1 VGVNVPSQAKV
12 RIPAG
17 AQDLGLAQLFWLIF
31 ERDLRVGLRRWTDA
45 SNSALFFV
53 LVVTLFP
60 LALSPKAEM
69 LQTVAP
75 GVLWIAALLATLL
88 SLHLLF
94 RADLE
99 DGTLEQLLLMPY
111 PLGWMVLAKVVAH
124 WTITGI
130 PVVIMAPV
138 LAITYQLPASAMG
151 VLTLGLLLG
160 TPTLSLLGAIGA
172 ALTAG
177 LRGAGVLLAF
187 IVAPLM
193 VPVLILGAKATDLAL
208 AGEDP
213 TGPLYLLA
221 ALLFLALSVAPI
233 AAAGALRVSAD

>member
-1 VGVNVPSQAKV
+1 MGVTLPSPATV
-12 RIPAG
+12 RTPAG
-17 AQDLGLAQLFWLIF
+17 TDDPGLLRLFWLIF
-31 ERDLRVGLRRWTDA
+31 ERDVRVGLRRWTDA

-60 LALSPKAEM
+60 LALNPKAEM
-69 LQTVAP
+69 LRTIAP

-99 DGTLEQLLLMPY
+99 DGTLEQLLLMPQ
-111 PLGWMVLAKVVAH
+111 PLGWMLLAKTAAH
-124 WTITGI
+124 WMITGI

-138 LAITYQLPASAMG
+138 LAISYQLPASAMG
-151 VLTLGLLLG
+151 VLTLSLLLG
-160 TPTLSLLGAIGA
+160 TPTLSLLGSIGA

-213 TGPLYLLA
+213 TGPVYLLA
-221 ALLFLALSVAPI
+221 ALLLLALSVAPV
-233 AAAGALRVSAD
+233 AAASALRVSAD